1 MYEKYPEQAGDIEPQ
16 TSPLNVTGATN
27 FQLSV
32 KQFILGLVQLA
43 HPSWGMA
50 PVETSH
56 QGGKRGLEQPNGW
69 IFFQASVNG
78 DVNL

>member
-1 MYEKYPEQAGDIEPQ
+1 MFIKHGSGVALIKFYKKTENTMYEKYPEQAGDIEPQ

-43 HPSWGMA
+43 HPS
-50 PVETSH
+50 
-56 QGGKRGLEQPNGW
+56 
-69 IFFQASVNG
+69 
-78 DVNL
+78 

>member
-1 MYEKYPEQAGDIEPQ
+1 MENTMYEKYPEQAGDIEPQ

-43 HPSWGMA
+43 HPREGW
-50 PVETSH
+50 H
-56 QGGKRGLEQPNGW
+56 QLKLPTRGEKRGLEQPNGW
-69 IFFQASVNG
+69 IFFRPP
-78 DVNL
+78 

>member
-56 QGGKRGLEQPNGW
+56 QGGKGASNNQIGGFFSGLRKW
-69 IFFQASVNG
+69 RR
-78 DVNL
+78 

>member
-56 QGGKRGLEQPNGW
+56 QGGKEGPRTTKWVDFFSGLRKW
-69 IFFQASVNG
+69 RR
-78 DVNL
+78 

>member
-32 KQFILGLVQLA
+32 KQFIPGLVQLA
-43 HPSWGMA
+43 HPS
-50 PVETSH
+50 
-56 QGGKRGLEQPNGW
+56 
-69 IFFQASVNG
+69 
-78 DVNL
+78 